1 MQGVET
7 LLTVFNVVLF
17 MKQKTG
23 RKSKFKDPV
32 QITVTF
38 EKVDAD
44 RLAEFGNSAHYIREI
59 VLQRLSHEAFLRK
72 GEEGIAKLRKA
83 GTY

>member
-7 LLTVFNVVLF
+7 LLTVFTVVLF

-38 EKVDAD
+38 EKADAD

-59 VLQRLSHEAFLRK
+59 VLQRLSDVAFSRK
-72 GEEGIAKLRKA
+72 GAERIAMLRQA
-83 GTY
+83 GTH